1 MLFFLMRRLPP
12 RSTRTDTLFPYT
24 TLFRSIGARSAADAG
39 AQRLAFELV
48 PARPALVAFGQH
60 HHRAVH
66 LRVRQQRA
74 QRMRQQRFA
83 GHVEVL
89 LGHVA
94 AEAGAATGGGD
105 YGPEPA
111 AELIRAHW
119 PSSVSASSPPVGGTG
134 RRSSTTR

>member
-1 MLFFLMRRLPP
+1 
-12 RSTRTDTLFPYT
+12 
-24 TLFRSIGARSAADAG
+24 
-39 AQRLAFELV
+39 
-48 PARPALVAFGQH
+48 
-60 HHRAVH
+60 
-66 LRVRQQRA
+66 
-74 QRMRQQRFA
+74 MRQQRFA

-119 PSSVSASSPPVGGTG
+119 PSSVSASSPPVGGRG
-134 RRSSTTR
+134 RRCSPTRSKVSPGLIMPSYLGGRPSPAGPPSFTLLNGENAGEGKRG